1 MHSPIY
7 YITSVEPTA
16 FTDFKDDIIEYIDLK
31 DDTFQLHVPESD
43 YFDLNYDNA
52 GWNPLAY
59 LESNSEHLTLATH
72 QHDKRQSYI
81 EVSLTVKDLHAI
93 VQQETDIQT
102 RYFEIYQTLRQH
114 GFIDYELND
123 GVFLEEMVEVVGED
137 AMHFSLKHFNFNSLV
152 GNAIFVDLDEGD
164 DFTPYNLNQ
173 ALKTYYGNL
182 KYDKRQNNEVV
193 TDDDTITFYVLT
205 DVFGDYH
212 Y

>member
-7 YITSVEPTA
+7 YITSIEPTA
-16 FTDFKDDIIEYIDLK
+16 FIDFKEDIIEYIDLK

-43 YFDLNYDNA
+43 YFYLDDEDTH
-52 GWNPLAY
+52 WEPLKT

-81 EVSLTVKDLHAI
+81 EVSLTVKDLHAMI
-93 VQQETDIQT
+93 QQETDIQT
-102 RYFEIYQTLRQH
+102 RYFEIYQSLRQH

-193 TDDDTITFYVLT
+193 TDDDTITFYVLA

>member
-7 YITSVEPTA
+7 YITSIEPTA
-16 FTDFKDDIIEYIDLK
+16 FIDFKEDIIEYIDLK

-43 YFDLNYDNA
+43 YFYLDDEDTH
-52 GWNPLAY
+52 WEPLKT

-81 EVSLTVKDLHAI
+81 GVSLTVKDLHAMI
-93 VQQETDIQT
+93 QQETDIQT
-102 RYFEIYQTLRQH
+102 RYFEIYQSLRQH

-193 TDDDTITFYVLT
+193 TDDDTITFYVLA